1 MAGSKL
7 AERIDGE
14 RFDKEFGL
22 LYAEK
27 LGRPGLA
34 TGLMVGLHY
43 LKYLC
48 DVSDERVLEGSIGN
62 LNWQFFKVYCNL
74 S

>member
-1 MAGSKL
+1 M
-7 AERIDGE
+7 
-14 RFDKEFGL
+14 

-34 TGLMVGLHY
+34 TRLMVGLHY

-48 DVSDERVLEGSIGN
+48 VVSDERVVEGSIEN